1 MNTGRRLTSTVR
13 IVASALLLLPL
24 LALFRGGSRQ
34 GDPLRSPPDAAP
46 VRAETRPLYLPLAA
60 RAARWPLPAATL
72 PTATVTPSSERP
84 APSATLTRE
93 PSPAAS
99 ATATASVTP
108 ATGGGASPTPAAGR
122 AWPDSRRGI
131 LVFND
136 QLPGLGNLSEAQIR
150 FAVSHYVGTQKLT
163 RPDADRLR
171 ALNPGFLILHYRLG
185 MGLGYRIAQGDC
197 QPTGDYLQIVDGAR
211 WVREWPPEDL
221 VRPSWFFPYGGQ
233 ERVFFCP
240 NGWYLMNLDDPG
252 YRDWWLGEVLRQLA
266 DNDDDGLFADS
277 LSVPNFFGGGIW
289 RPRLPDVDAAFE
301 ADWARRIEDGLTAL
315 KARMGRRFALLPN
328 AGNWV
333 NGRDP
338 VRYAAADGVMV
349 EGFTSWGPGRLYD
362 PADWRLQMNRILALT
377 GQGRILIAQSYPDA
391 ADVEH
396 RMFTVA
402 SYLLVKGHR
411 SYINQEFSMAPEW
424 WPEYELPVGAY
435 LAEPPPNVDQ
445 LLDPAL
451 GVYRRDY
458 EDAMVLVNPGP
469 ATKQVKLDAP
479 RWNLKPTGGG
489 LVPADG
495 RTPGGWFLSGDVVRE
510 LTLAPGQGAV
520 LTAPP
525 TPVPILGR
533 TRRSYARRYR
543 MLTNQATQ

>member
-1 MNTGRRLTSTVR
+1 MNTGRRLTSAARVVATV
-13 IVASALLLLPL
+13 LLLAPL
-24 LALFRGGSRQ
+24 LALFPGAGRPGPR
-34 GDPLRSPPDAAP
+34 DPVDSAL
-46 VRAETRPLYLPLAA
+46 VRAQTRPLYLPLAA

-72 PTATVTPSSERP
+72 PTVTTTPSPERP

-99 ATATASVTP
+99 ATASVAPSPGGTASS
-108 ATGGGASPTPAAGR
+108 SPTPSPAAGR

-221 VRPSWFFPYGGQ
+221 LKPSWFFSYGGQ

-240 NGWYLMNLDDPG
+240 NGWTLMNLDDPG
-252 YRDWWLGEVLRQLA
+252 YRDWWMGEVLRQLA

-277 LSVPNFFGGGIW
+277 LSVPNFFGGDVW

-315 KARMGRRFALLPN
+315 KARMGARYALLPN

-338 VRYAAADGVMV
+338 VRYAARRRVRI
-349 EGFTSWGPGRLYD
+349 SRHCRL
-362 PADWRLQMNRILALT
+362 
-377 GQGRILIAQSYPDA
+377 G
-391 ADVEH
+391 
-396 RMFTVA
+396 
-402 SYLLVKGHR
+402 
-411 SYINQEFSMAPEW
+411 
-424 WPEYELPVGAY
+424 
-435 LAEPPPNVDQ
+435 
-445 LLDPAL
+445 
-451 GVYRRDY
+451 
-458 EDAMVLVNPGP
+458 
-469 ATKQVKLDAP
+469 
-479 RWNLKPTGGG
+479 
-489 LVPADG
+489 
-495 RTPGGWFLSGDVVRE
+495 
-510 LTLAPGQGAV
+510 
-520 LTAPP
+520 
-525 TPVPILGR
+525 
-533 TRRSYARRYR
+533 
-543 MLTNQATQ
+543 

>member
-1 MNTGRRLTSTVR
+1 MNTGRRLISTVR
-13 IVASALLLLPL
+13 IVATALLLLPL
-24 LALFRGGSRQ
+24 LALFPGGSRQ
-34 GDPLRSPPDAAP
+34 GDPMRSPPDAAP
-46 VRAETRPLYLPLAA
+46 VRAQTRPLYLPLAA
-60 RAARWPLPAATL
+60 RAAHWPLPAATL
-72 PTATVTPSSERP
+72 PTTTATLSPERP
-84 APSATLTRE
+84 ASTAT
-93 PSPAAS
+93 PSPAA
-99 ATATASVTP
+99 A
-108 ATGGGASPTPAAGR
+108 R

-136 QLPGLGNLSEAQIR
+136 QLPGLGNLTEPQIR

-185 MGLGYRIAQGDC
+185 MGLGYRIADGDC
-197 QPTGDYLQIVDGAR
+197 QPTGDWLQIVDGAR

-221 VRPSWFFPYGGQ
+221 VKPSWFFPYGGQ

-240 NGWYLMNLDDPG
+240 NGWTLMNLDDPG

-277 LSVPNFFGGGIW
+277 LSVPNFFGGGVW

-315 KARMGRRFALLPN
+315 KARMGSRYALLPN

-333 NGRDP
+333 NSRDP
-338 VRYAAADGVMV
+338 VRYTAADGVMV
-349 EGFTSWGPGRLYD
+349 EGFASWGPGRLYD

-402 SYLLVKGHR
+402 SYLLVKGRR

-435 LAEPPPNVDQ
+435 LAEPPASVDQ

-458 EDAMVLVNPGP
+458 EGAMVLVNPGP
-469 ATKQVKLDAP
+469 DTRQVKLDAP
-479 RWNLKPTGGG
+479 RWHLKPIGGG

-495 RTPGGWFLSGDVVRE
+495 RTPGYLTGPVVRD

-520 LTAPP
+520 LTALP
-525 TPVPILGR
+525 TPAPVSGR
-533 TRRSYARRYR
+533 TRHSSVRRYR
-543 MLTNQATQ
+543 TLNSQATQ

>member
-1 MNTGRRLTSTVR
+1 MNTGRRLISTVR
-13 IVASALLLLPL
+13 IVATALLLAPL
-24 LALFRGGSRQ
+24 LALFPGAGRPDPRG
-34 GDPLRSPPDAAP
+34 PAVPAL
-46 VRAETRPLYLPLAA
+46 VRAQTRPLYLPLAA
-60 RAARWPLPAATL
+60 LAAHWPLPAATL
-72 PTATVTPSSERP
+72 ATAPATPSPDSP
-84 APSATLTRE
+84 TPSATATEE
-93 PSPAAS
+93 PRSTTA
-99 ATATASVTP
+99 ATATASATP
-108 ATGGGASPTPAAGR
+108 PSGSASPTPAAAR

-131 LVFND
+131 PVFND
-136 QLPGLGNLSEAQIR
+136 QLPGLGNLTEAQIR

-185 MGLGYRIAQGDC
+185 MGLGYRIADGDC
-197 QPTGDYLQIVDGAR
+197 QPTGDWLQIVDGAR

-221 VRPSWFFPYGGQ
+221 VKPSWFFPYGGQ

-240 NGWYLMNLDDPG
+240 NGWTLMNLDDPG

-277 LSVPNFFGGGIW
+277 LSVPNFFGGGVW

-315 KARMGRRFALLPN
+315 KARMGSRYALLPN

-333 NGRDP
+333 NSRDP
-338 VRYAAADGVMV
+338 VRYTAADGVMV
-349 EGFTSWGPGRLYD
+349 EGFASWGPGRLYD

-402 SYLLVKGHR
+402 SYLLVKGRR

-435 LAEPPPNVDQ
+435 LAEPPTSVDQ

-458 EDAMVLVNPGP
+458 EGAMVLVNPGP
-469 ATKQVKLDAP
+469 DTRQVKLDTP
-479 RWNLKPTGGG
+479 RWHLKPIGGG

-495 RTPGGWFLSGDVVRE
+495 RTPGYLTGPVVRD

-525 TPVPILGR
+525 TPAPVSGR
-533 TRRSYARRYR
+533 TRHSSVRRYR
-543 MLTNQATQ
+543 TLNSQATQ

>member
-1 MNTGRRLTSTVR
+1 MNTGRRLASAARV
-13 IVASALLLLPL
+13 VATALLLAPL
-24 LALFRGGSRQ
+24 LALFPGGPRLGPRDSADRTV
-34 GDPLRSPPDAAP
+34 
-46 VRAETRPLYLPLAA
+46 VRAQTRPLYLPVAA

-72 PTATVTPSSERP
+72 PTVTTTPSAERP
-84 APSATLTRE
+84 APSATMTRE

-99 ATATASVTP
+99 ATASVTP
-108 ATGGGASPTPAAGR
+108 SPGGTASSSPTPSPAAGR

-150 FAVSHYVGTQKLT
+150 FSVTHYVGTQKLT

-171 ALNPGFLILHYRLG
+171 ALSPGFLILHYRLG

-221 VRPSWFFPYGGQ
+221 VKPSWFFPYGGQ

-240 NGWYLMNLDDPG
+240 NGWYLMNLDDPS
-252 YRDWWLGEVLRQLA
+252 YRDWWMGEVLRQLA

-301 ADWARRIEDGLTAL
+301 ADWARRIEEGLTAL
-315 KARMGRRFALLPN
+315 KARMGQRYALLPN

-349 EGFTSWGPGRLYD
+349 EGFASWGPGRLYD

-402 SYLLVKGHR
+402 SYLLVKGRR

-435 LAEPPPNVDQ
+435 LAEPPATVDQ

-458 EDAMVLVNPGP
+458 EGAMVLVNPGP

-479 RWNLKPTGGG
+479 RWHLKPTGGG
-489 LVPADG
+489 LVLADG
-495 RTPGGWFLSGDVVRE
+495 RTPGYLSGAVVWE

-525 TPVPILGR
+525 TPVPLLVSGR
-533 TRRSYARRYR
+533 IGHSTVKRYR
-543 MLTNQATQ
+543 TLTHQATQ